1 MFCINPTARN
11 VCQFAY
17 IKYSLYIVY
26 NCMYTMYSSCL
37 RIELCSIVV
46 SVLSLVE
53 FRQLIDTAL
62 DVNVL

>member
-1 MFCINPTARN
+1 
-11 VCQFAY
+11 
-17 IKYSLYIVY
+17 
-26 NCMYTMYSSCL
+26 MYTMYSSCL